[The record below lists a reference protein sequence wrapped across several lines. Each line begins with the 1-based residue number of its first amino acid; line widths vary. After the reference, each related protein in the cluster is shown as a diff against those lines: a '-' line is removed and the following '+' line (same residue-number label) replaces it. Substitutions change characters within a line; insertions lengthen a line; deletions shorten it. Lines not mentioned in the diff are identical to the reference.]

1 MKFFEQFSII
11 FLICLL
17 GTYISSILP
26 FTFPGS
32 VVSMIILFILLD
44 KNIIKERSISTVG
57 DFLLSNMAIFFIPA
71 SVAIMKNYSAIASI
85 LWKFALII
93 VISTIFT
100 FFISSKSVSL
110 VIYLQEKKQFKK
122 DKKNATN

>member
-1 MKFFEQFSII
+1 MKIFEQFSII
-11 FLICLL
+11 FFICLV

-32 VVSMIILFILLD
+32 VVSMILLFILLD
-44 KNIIKERSISTVG
+44 KKIIKERAISTVA
-57 DFLLSNMAIFFIPA
+57 DFLLANMAIFFVPA
-71 SVAIMKNYSAIASI
+71 SVAIMQNYSAISSI

-110 VIYLQEKKQFKK
+110 VIYLQEKNKLKK